1 MQKTPVL
8 LVSRDSALRQHWLG
22 IENEVYEIDQ
32 AQSIIQARQWA
43 EKHPNGLM
51 LIDIA
56 LVDFSGTYW
65 QQLLAHPTVHSL
77 VGSLSPSDPEGQE
90 MLVAGAKAYFHA
102 YSPTSVID
110 TMLQQV
116 HGGNIWVGQSLL
128 SRLLSQ
134 VSAKLSEAAPEPATA
149 WQQGL
154 TPREIEVAQR
164 AALGHPNALIAVDLG
179 ITERTVRAHLSAVF
193 EKLGVA
199 DRLMLAL
206 KVHGVG

>member
-1 MQKTPVL
+1 MQHL
-8 LVSRDSALRQHWLG
+8 CFVSESRPALRQHWLG

-102 YSPTSVID
+102 YSPTSIS
-110 TMLQQV
+110 TPCY
-116 HGGNIWVGQSLL
+116 
-128 SRLLSQ
+128 SRC
-134 VSAKLSEAAPEPATA
+134 AAIF
-149 WQQGL
+149 G
-154 TPREIEVAQR
+154 
-164 AALGHPNALIAVDLG
+164 
-179 ITERTVRAHLSAVF
+179 
-193 EKLGVA
+193 
-199 DRLMLAL
+199 
-206 KVHGVG
+206 